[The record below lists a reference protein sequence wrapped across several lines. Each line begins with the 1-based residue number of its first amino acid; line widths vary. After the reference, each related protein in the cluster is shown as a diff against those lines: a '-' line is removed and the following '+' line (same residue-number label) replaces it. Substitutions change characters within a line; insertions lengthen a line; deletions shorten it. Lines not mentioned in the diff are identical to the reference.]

1 MWRYDGQRP
10 QAVQRTGIA
19 ADSCLLVRCFSAS
32 QVGRHRDRSTL
43 LREHARQTRQRSGRQ
58 SAGEPSLAPRAL
70 AHCAAL
76 TVSPP
81 APAVAAQTCVCRV
94 WDPDTPVLVAPAMNT
109 KMWAHPATRRH
120 LATVREFGFDIIPP
134 ISKELACGDVGMGA
148 MAEVDTIVSEVLDRL
163 RSKRP
168 MVPTAAPAPAPAL
181 LGAGS
186 AGVSNGYAAPT
197 PAPVQPAPAAYSSP
211 MRSAAPTVQP
221 HAVPGLVSGM
231 LAAPAP
237 TPAPT
242 PGAAF
247 IDTSGLA
254 EALARVQALNQSAAA
269 QQAEIAQA
277 EANKAAVEAA
287 TSVLPPHMADQATMA
302 QQYATTQL
310 VEAQKKQ
317 KELARQQAE
326 AFMKVAEE
334 QLHLTGADEGAV
346 RRRTLSAKLERYSLK
361 AEAARKRRIRDR
373 SESGL
378 DTITPHM
385 AFADSRLVKGDDAVT
400 LFTLMPLVRPDYDG
414 GEPSLPKCKLLFA
427 TWNNYPATLQYVA
440 RVACLGSRLRAQCV

>member
-1 MWRYDGQRP
+1 
-10 QAVQRTGIA
+10 
-19 ADSCLLVRCFSAS
+19 
-32 QVGRHRDRSTL
+32 
-43 LREHARQTRQRSGRQ
+43 
-58 SAGEPSLAPRAL
+58 
-70 AHCAAL
+70 
-76 TVSPP
+76 
-81 APAVAAQTCVCRV
+81 
-94 WDPDTPVLVAPAMNT
+94 
-109 KMWAHPATRRH
+109 
-120 LATVREFGFDIIPP
+120 
-134 ISKELACGDVGMGA
+134 
-148 MAEVDTIVSEVLDRL
+148 
-163 RSKRP
+163 
-168 MVPTAAPAPAPAL
+168 
-181 LGAGS
+181 
-186 AGVSNGYAAPT
+186 
-197 PAPVQPAPAAYSSP
+197 
-211 MRSAAPTVQP
+211 
-221 HAVPGLVSGM
+221 
-231 LAAPAP
+231 
-237 TPAPT
+237 
-242 PGAAF
+242 
-247 IDTSGLA
+247 
-254 EALARVQALNQSAAA
+254 
-269 QQAEIAQA
+269 
-277 EANKAAVEAA
+277 
-287 TSVLPPHMADQATMA
+287 MADQATMA